1 MPSIYYDFGFYLGV
15 AALITGV
22 VTLLDKIWWQ
32 KKRAE
37 AGKIQLDEKGE
48 EKFPPFIDICRSFFP
63 IIFVVLVLRSFLYE
77 PYRIPSG
84 SMNPG
89 LYDGDFILV
98 NKFAY
103 GIRLPAFNTKIID
116 VGEPQRGDVIV
127 FHPPHEPQQAYIKR
141 LIGIPGDRLEWDRG
155 TLTIIPQC
163 RNAVNVDGQSCDP
176 ITIKS
181 EFVSDKVEDLVPAG
195 NNYDTYSET
204 INGESHDLIYL
215 EDNAKPRRYHSLR
228 ERWTEVVPEGKYFA
242 MGDNRD
248 GSLDSRFWRFID
260 EEGIIGKAAYKWIF
274 VSFTEDPVLFGKHLP
289 KGISFSRAGAIE

>member
-15 AALITGV
+15 AALVTGA
-22 VTLLDKIWWQ
+22 VTLLDKFWWQ

-37 AGKIQLDEKGE
+37 AGKVQLDEKGR
-48 EKFPPFIDICRSFFP
+48 EKYPAVIDICRSFFP

-141 LIGIPGDRLEWDRG
+141 LIGVPGDRLEWDQG
-155 TLTIIPQC
+155 ALTIIPQC
-163 RNAVNVDGQSCDP
+163 QNAVDVDGQSCDP
-176 ITIKS
+176 ITIKPQ
-181 EFVSDKVEDLVPAG
+181 FVSDKVEDLVPQG
-195 NNYDTYSET
+195 ELFNTYQET
-204 INGESHDLIYL
+204 INGKTHEVIYL
-215 EDNAKPRRYHSLR
+215 NDGIQSNRGNSLNK
-228 ERWTEVVPEGKYFA
+228 RWTEVVPEGKYFA

-248 GSLDSRFWRFID
+248 GSADSRVWGFIH
-260 EEGIIGKAAYKWIF
+260 EEGIIGKAAYKWIYI
-274 VSFTEDPVLFGKHLP
+274 SFTDEPVLFGKHLP

>member
-1 MPSIYYDFGFYLGV
+1 MPSIYFDFGFYLGL

-22 VTLLDKIWWQ
+22 VTLLDKFLWQ
-32 KKRAE
+32 KKRIE
-37 AGKIQLDEKGE
+37 TGKVELDDQGKEKY
-48 EKFPPFIDICRSFFP
+48 PALIDLCRSFFP
-63 IIFVVLVLRSFLYE
+63 IIFIVLVLRSFLFE

-103 GIRLPAFNTKIID
+103 GIRLPALNTKIID
-116 VGEPQRGDVIV
+116 ISEPQRGDVIV

-141 LIGIPGDRLEWDRG
+141 LIGVPGDRIEWDRG

-163 RNAVNVDGQSCDP
+163 IDGVDIGGQGCEP
-176 ITIKS
+176 ITVKS
-181 EFVSDKVEDLVPAG
+181 EFVSDTVEDLVPQG
-195 NNYDTYSET
+195 EYFNTYSEV
-204 INGESHDLIYL
+204 INEK
-215 EDNAKPRRYHSLR
+215 EHSLVYVKDGANIGKVHSLNN
-228 ERWTEVVPEGKYFA
+228 RWTEVVPEGKYFA

-248 GSLDSRFWRFID
+248 GSADSRAWGFVH
-260 EEGIIGKAAYKWIF
+260 EEGIIGKAAYKWLF
-274 VSFTEDPVLFGKHLP
+274 LTFTEEPVMFGKHLP

>member
-1 MPSIYYDFGFYLGV
+1 MPSIYFDFGFYLGL
-15 AALITGV
+15 AAIITGV
-22 VTLLDKIWWQ
+22 VTLLDKFWWQ
-32 KKRAE
+32 KKRVD
-37 AGKIQLDEKGE
+37 AGKVELDEQGK
-48 EKFPPFIDICRSFFP
+48 EKYPALIDLCRSFFP
-63 IIFVVLVLRSFLYE
+63 IIFVVLILRSFLFE

-103 GIRLPAFNTKIID
+103 GVRLPAFNTKIID
-116 VGEPQRGDVIV
+116 VAKPQRGDVIV

-141 LIGIPGDRLEWDRG
+141 LIGVPGDRLEWDRG

-163 RNAVNVDGQSCDP
+163 KDGVDIGGQGCDP

-181 EFVSDKVEDLVPAG
+181 EFVSDTVGDLVPQG
-195 NNYDTYSET
+195 EYFNTYNEV
-204 INGESHDLIYL
+204 INEKEHPLIYA
-215 EDNAKPRRYHSLR
+215 ENSANIGRVHSLNN
-228 ERWTEVVPEGKYFA
+228 RWTEVVPEGKYFA

-248 GSLDSRFWRFID
+248 GSYDSRGWGFVH

-274 VSFTEDPVLFGKHLP
+274 VTFTEEPVIFGKHLP
-289 KGISFSRAGAIE
+289 KGISFSRAGSIK

>member
-1 MPSIYYDFGFYLGV
+1 MPAIYYDFGFYLGL

-22 VTLLDKIWWQ
+22 VTLLDKFWWQ
-32 KKRAE
+32 KKRIE
-37 AGKIQLDEKGE
+37 AGGVEYDEKGR
-48 EKFPPFIDICRSFFP
+48 EKYPAVIDVCRSFFP
-63 IIFVVLVLRSFLYE
+63 IIFAVLVLRSFLFE

-103 GIRLPAFNTKIID
+103 GVRLPAFNTKIISVAD
-116 VGEPQRGDVIV
+116 PERGDVIV

-141 LIGIPGDRLEWDRG
+141 LIGVPGDRIEWDRG

-163 RNAVNVDGQSCDP
+163 QNGNDIGGGSCEP
-176 ITIKS
+176 MTIKS
-181 EFVSDKVEDLVPAG
+181 EFVSDEVEDLVPRG
-195 NNYDTYSET
+195 ELFNTYKET
-204 INGESHDLIYL
+204 INGNEHPLIYL
-215 EDNAKPRRYHSLR
+215 ENSVQREGGNSLNG
-228 ERWTEVVPEGKYFA
+228 RWTAVVPAGKYFA

-248 GSLDSRFWRFID
+248 GSADSRAWGFVH

-274 VSFTEDPVLFGKHLP
+274 LTFTDEPVLFGKHLP
-289 KGISFSRAGAIE
+289 KGISFSRVGAIK